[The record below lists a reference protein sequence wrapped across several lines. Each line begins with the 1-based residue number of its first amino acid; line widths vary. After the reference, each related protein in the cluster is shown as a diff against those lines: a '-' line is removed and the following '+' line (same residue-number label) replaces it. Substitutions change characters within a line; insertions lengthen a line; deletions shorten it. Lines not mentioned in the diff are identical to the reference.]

1 MWKRLLAMV
10 AICAVMAVGLV
21 NYSNKTGSRT
31 DGLYYEASGI
41 RPDAQMLQVNGEA
54 VSAEEF
60 FYWLDSTCAYLV
72 SYAGGKLDFHAQV
85 TEELTFG
92 EYAKSDA
99 ANTAALYALVRQMA
113 DEAGV
118 TLNEE
123 DLAALDAQRQQ
134 YVTYYGGE
142 EGYAM
147 QLQLLG
153 VTEELMHRMEEVPYL
168 YNRMYHTYCDPSS
181 SLYPGDDAL
190 KTFGDE
196 NGYVTAQLLY
206 FPTEGLD
213 DAALADMKAKA
224 EDYTAQLAAADDK
237 QAVYANLAAKLGFS
251 VSSEGLTFSAAE
263 SDASLHQAVAA
274 LTPGQVSSVI
284 ETPGGYY
291 AALRMETNYAALT
304 EDLFNI
310 YLQERQDSAKVEYS
324 DRYYAPLDAGAFY
337 TKLDELRLALAQ
349 SMLAQS

>member
-21 NYSNKTGSRT
+21 NHSNKTGSRT

-41 RPDAQMLQVNGEA
+41 RPDARMLQVNGEA
-54 VSAEEF
+54 VPAEEF
-60 FYWLDSTCAYLV
+60 FYWLDSTCAYLE
-72 SYAGGKLDFHAQV
+72 SYMGSSLDFNTQV
-85 TEELTFG
+85 TEELTIG

-99 ANTAALYALVRQMA
+99 ANTATLYTLVRQMA

-118 TLNEE
+118 ALNEE
-123 DLAALDAQRQQ
+123 DLAALEAQRQQ
-134 YVTYYGGE
+134 YVEYYGGE
-142 EGYAM
+142 ESYAM

-153 VTEELMHRMEEVPYL
+153 VDEALMRRMEEVPYL
-168 YNRMYHTYCDPSS
+168 YNRMYQIYSDPAS
-181 SLYPGDDAL
+181 SLYPGNDAL
-190 KTFGDE
+190 KTYGDE

-213 DAALADMKAKA
+213 GAALADMKATA
-224 EDYTAQLAAADDK
+224 EDYAAQLAAAADK
-237 QAVYANLAAKLGFS
+237 QAVYAELATQLGLS
-251 VSSEGLTFSAAE
+251 VSSDGLTFSAAE
-263 SDASLHQAVAA
+263 SDTTLHQAVAA
-274 LTPGQVSSVI
+274 LAPGEVSGVI

-291 AALRMETNYAALT
+291 AALRMDTNYAALT

-324 DRYYAPLDAGAFY
+324 DRYYASLDAGTFY
-337 TKLDELRLALAQ
+337 TKLDELRLALAE